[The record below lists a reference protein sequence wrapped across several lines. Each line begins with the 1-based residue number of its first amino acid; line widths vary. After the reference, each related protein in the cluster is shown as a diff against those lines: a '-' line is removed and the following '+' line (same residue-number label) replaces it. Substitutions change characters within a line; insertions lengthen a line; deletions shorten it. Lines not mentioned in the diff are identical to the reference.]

1 MGKYIYGID
10 LGGTTVK
17 MGLFDNEG
25 NIIDKWEIVTRK
37 EDNGSQI
44 LPDIAASVKD
54 KNSEKNIAIEEIEG
68 IGIGVPGP
76 VTEDG
81 RVLKCA
87 NLGWGVLSVADELGR
102 LTGISKVKAGND
114 ANVAALGEQWRGGGR
129 GFDSIVMVTLGTGVG
144 GGVIQNGK
152 ILTGS
157 NGAAGEIGHL
167 KVNPHETATCG
178 CGGHGCLEQYS
189 SATAIMR
196 HARKLVSET
205 EEESY
210 LRQFETE
217 KITGKE
223 IFDAYKTDDNLAK
236 QVVKRFAEYLGLGL
250 ANVAAV
256 VDTQAFVIGG
266 GVSKNGQVVIDV
278 ISEEYEKNVALFAL
292 KGKEFRLAE
301 LGNDAGMYGAV
312 RMVME

>member
-1 MGKYIYGID
+1 MGQYIYGID

-44 LPDIAASVKD
+44 LPDIAASVQD

-87 NLGWGVLSVADELGR
+87 NLGWGVLSVTDELRR
-102 LTGISKVKAGND
+102 LTGISKARAGND

-129 GFDSIVMVTLGTGVG
+129 GFDSIVMVTLGTGIG
-144 GGVIQNGK
+144 GGIIQNGK

-157 NGAAGEIGHL
+157 NGAAGEIGHI
-167 KVNPHETATCG
+167 KVNFNETATCG

-196 HARKLVSET
+196 HARELVTVT

-223 IFDAYKTDDNLAK
+223 IFDGYKAGDNLAK
-236 QVVKRFAEYLGLGL
+236 QVVKRFAEYLGIGL
-250 ANVAAV
+250 SHVTAV

-266 GVSKNGQVVIDV
+266 GVSKNGQAVIDV
-278 ISEEYEKNVALFAL
+278 IREEYEKNVTLFAL

-312 RMVME
+312 RMVLD

>member
-1 MGKYIYGID
+1 MEKYIYGID

-17 MGLFDNEG
+17 MGLFDSEG
-25 NIIDKWEIVTRK
+25 NIVDKWEIVTRK
-37 EDNGSQI
+37 ENNGSNI
-44 LPDIAASVKD
+44 LPDIAASIEA
-54 KNSEKNIAIEEIEG
+54 KNNEKNISKEKITG

-87 NLGWGVLSVADELGR
+87 NLGWGIFSVADELSR
-102 LTGISKVKAGND
+102 LTGISNVKAGND
-114 ANVAALGEQWRGGGR
+114 ANVAALGEQWRGGGK
-129 GFDSIVMVTLGTGVG
+129 GFGSIVMVTLGTGVG
-144 GGVIQNGK
+144 GGIIQNGK
-152 ILTGS
+152 IFPGA

-167 KVNPHETATCG
+167 KVKMDETETCG
-178 CGGHGCLEQYS
+178 CGGRGCLEQYS

-223 IFDAYKTDDNLAK
+223 IFDAYKAGDQLAK
-236 QVVKRFAEYLGLGL
+236 QVVGRFAKYLGLGL
-250 ANVAAV
+250 SHVAAV
-256 VDTQAFVIGG
+256 ADTQAFVIGG
-266 GVSKNGQVVIDV
+266 GVSKNGQAVIDV
-278 ISEEYEKNVALFAL
+278 IRGEYDKNVTLFAL

>member
-87 NLGWGVLSVADELGR
+87 NLGWGVLSVTDELGR

-223 IFDAYKTDDNLAK
+223 IFDAYKADDNLAK

-266 GVSKNGQVVIDV
+266 GVSKNGQAVIDV
-278 ISEEYEKNVALFAL
+278 ISGEYEKNVALFAL

>member
-87 NLGWGVLSVADELGR
+87 NLGWGVLSVTDELR
-102 LTGISKVKAGND
+102 HLTGIAKVKAGND

-223 IFDAYKTDDNLAK
+223 IFDAYKADDNLAK

>member
-167 KVNPHETATCG
+167 KVNLHETATCG

-223 IFDAYKTDDNLAK
+223 IFDAYKADDNLAK

>member
-87 NLGWGVLSVADELGR
+87 NLGWGVLSVTDELRR
-102 LTGISKVKAGND
+102 LTGIAKVKAGND

-223 IFDAYKTDDNLAK
+223 IFDAYKADDNLAK

-312 RMVME
+312 RMGME

>member
-87 NLGWGVLSVADELGR
+87 NLGWGVLSVTDELRR
-102 LTGISKVKAGND
+102 LTGIAKVKAGND

-223 IFDAYKTDDNLAK
+223 IFDAYKADDNLAK

-266 GVSKNGQVVIDV
+266 GVSKNGQAVIDV
-278 ISEEYEKNVALFAL
+278 ISGEYEKNVALFAL

>member
-44 LPDIAASVKD
+44 LPDIAASVQD
-54 KNSEKNIAIEEIEG
+54 KNSEKNIAIEEIQG

-87 NLGWGVLSVADELGR
+87 NLGWGVLSVTDELGR
-102 LTGISKVKAGND
+102 LTGIVKVKAGND

-129 GFDSIVMVTLGTGVG
+129 GFNSIVMVTLGTGVG

-167 KVNPHETATCG
+167 KVNPHETAICG

-196 HARKLVSET
+196 HARKLASET

-210 LRQFETE
+210 LKQFETE

-223 IFDAYKTDDNLAK
+223 IFDGYKAGDNLAK

-266 GVSKNGQVVIDV
+266 GVSKNGQAVIDV
-278 ISEEYEKNVALFAL
+278 IREEYEKNVSLFAL